1 MFLQTKVRQTC
12 DKSKKHLLLYPL
24 MWQYFRIFA
33 VLLYIMSS
41 LRKMYRY
48 LIALLLALCAV
59 AAHAQYPGVEPQ
71 ALYIDI
77 NGEEHTDA
85 SGGMNAPLRATFTAN
100 PSELGAYSV
109 RYEWKIFEPGKE
121 DSPIVHRF
129 DENIDYTFVQS
140 GTFLVQLYATFV
152 LEGDT
157 IQYPE
162 EGEANPITVSI
173 HESKLEMP
181 NAFSPNGDGFNDI
194 YKAKDGFQSI
204 VSFKATVFNRWGQK
218 IHSWTNPAEGW
229 DGKWNGHTVKD
240 GVYFVAVD
248 ARGADG
254 HHYKIKKAV
263 NVLTGY
269 ESENYNTEE

>member
-1 MFLQTKVRQTC
+1 
-12 DKSKKHLLLYPL
+12 
-24 MWQYFRIFA
+24 
-33 VLLYIMSS
+33 
-41 LRKMYRY
+41 MYRY
-48 LIALLLALCAV
+48 IILLLLAFYGS
-59 AAHAQYPGVEPQ
+59 AAHAQLPSVEPQ
-71 ALYIDI
+71 ALYTDT

-85 SGGMNAPLRATFTAN
+85 SGGMNAPLRAIFTAN
-100 PSELGAYSV
+100 PSDIGEYAV
-109 RYEWKIFEPGKE
+109 RYEWKIFEAGKE
-121 DSPIVHRF
+121 ESPLVHRF
-129 DENIDYTFVQS
+129 DENIEYTFTQS

-152 LEGDT
+152 LGGDT
-157 IQYPE
+157 INYPE
-162 EGEANPITVSI
+162 AGEANPIQVSI

-204 VSFKATVFNRWGQK
+204 VSFKATIFNRWGQK
-218 IHSWTNPAEGW
+218 IYSWDNPAEGW
-229 DGKWNGHTVKD
+229 DGKWNGRTVKD

-269 ESENYNTEE
+269 ENDKFNTEE